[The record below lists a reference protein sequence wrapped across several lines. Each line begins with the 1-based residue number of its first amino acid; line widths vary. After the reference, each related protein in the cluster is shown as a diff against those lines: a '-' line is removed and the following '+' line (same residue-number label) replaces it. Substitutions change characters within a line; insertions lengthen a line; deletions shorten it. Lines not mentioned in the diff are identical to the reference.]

1 MPETMAALTLH
12 RDQYGPPAEAIRL
25 EEVAAPRL
33 EVVDAGRV
41 LVSILATGPNF
52 NTNFAALGLP
62 VPVFGRGDRAA
73 LHIPGSD
80 AVGIVVDAGP
90 AVTRVK
96 VGQAVILDSWTGGT
110 IRGYET
116 HDGFNS
122 QLAVVDE
129 ERAIPVPPA
138 LSGHS
143 PERLAALMLTY
154 GTAYR
159 AVVERL
165 AVGPGD
171 SLLVMGGGK
180 GTSFA
185 GAQLGKSL
193 GARVILVGSNPTLG
207 GALIER
213 GIADAF
219 VDRREIPAES
229 FGVLAPD
236 QDHDSWYERTE
247 PFRRAVLA
255 ANDGRPVDKIFE
267 HTGGRN
273 FPLLMSVLADSG
285 ALVFFGATG
294 QGLKGEYKETFFYD
308 CRRFVMDARWVWMRQ
323 KQIIFRRAAAREI
336 FYEIGLLPGRRGLV
350 WGADPYALEFAT
362 AALERDAK
370 LAVIAS
376 RSTEAEG
383 IAALTRLGVPDSSII
398 DRDGFELAGDMPD
411 PLTADG
417 TPNPAYN
424 ADFMKPARALGKA
437 VWGVFGPR
445 TSPDFIVERPDQ
457 STLHFSTFLLRD
469 HDERDEMPSGYIVA
483 RGASD
488 RSILGSHMYRSAQ
501 ARETVRLLAEGRLV
515 MDQEDLEIVDLAGLP
530 AIQQKMLDGTMTKPK
545 GVALVQADRPGR
557 TIAEYESE
565 YLGRSLRRADPAAGR
580 YLDLRLIDGVGLV
593 TLTRPAALNALS
605 EELVAQLEAMVEE
618 IEAKGTLCGEAVK
631 ALILRGS
638 GRAFVAGA
646 DIQVFVGKNAAA
658 IERLAVDNMAV
669 FDRLENLS
677 IPVVSLIDGFAL
689 GGGNELA
696 MSTHFRI
703 VTENAQLGQP
713 EVKLGIIPGYGGM
726 QRLPRLIGLRQA
738 AEMSVN
744 GEPVS
749 GVEAVRLGLA
759 HELHPSSTAL
769 ARAFKVAQDLASGRL
784 ELERSDWDA
793 IAASQQGEIDAL
805 YTAADV
811 VSLLA
816 APVPSG
822 DEVASIEPARRHA
835 ARITLEAMRSGY
847 ELGFEAGLANDARL
861 FGEVVTSY
869 SGQHWIGRF
878 LAKDPQQ
885 PSFLTLLPQ
894 V

>member
-1 MPETMAALTLH
+1 
-12 RDQYGPPAEAIRL
+12 
-25 EEVAAPRL
+25 
-33 EVVDAGRV
+33 
-41 LVSILATGPNF
+41 
-52 NTNFAALGLP
+52 
-62 VPVFGRGDRAA
+62 
-73 LHIPGSD
+73 
-80 AVGIVVDAGP
+80 
-90 AVTRVK
+90 
-96 VGQAVILDSWTGGT
+96 
-110 IRGYET
+110 
-116 HDGFNS
+116 
-122 QLAVVDE
+122 
-129 ERAIPVPPA
+129 
-138 LSGHS
+138 
-143 PERLAALMLTY
+143 
-154 GTAYR
+154 
-159 AVVERL
+159 
-165 AVGPGD
+165 
-171 SLLVMGGGK
+171 
-180 GTSFA
+180 
-185 GAQLGKSL
+185 
-193 GARVILVGSNPTLG
+193 
-207 GALIER
+207 
-213 GIADAF
+213 
-219 VDRREIPAES
+219 
-229 FGVLAPD
+229 
-236 QDHDSWYERTE
+236 
-247 PFRRAVLA
+247 
-255 ANDGRPVDKIFE
+255 
-267 HTGGRN
+267 
-273 FPLLMSVLADSG
+273 
-285 ALVFFGATG
+285 
-294 QGLKGEYKETFFYD
+294 
-308 CRRFVMDARWVWMRQ
+308 
-323 KQIIFRRAAAREI
+323 
-336 FYEIGLLPGRRGLV
+336 
-350 WGADPYALEFAT
+350 
-362 AALERDAK
+362 
-370 LAVIAS
+370 
-376 RSTEAEG
+376 
-383 IAALTRLGVPDSSII
+383 
-398 DRDGFELAGDMPD
+398 
-411 PLTADG
+411 
-417 TPNPAYN
+417 
-424 ADFMKPARALGKA
+424 
-437 VWGVFGPR
+437 
-445 TSPDFIVERPDQ
+445 
-457 STLHFSTFLLRD
+457 
-469 HDERDEMPSGYIVA
+469 
-483 RGASD
+483 
-488 RSILGSHMYRSAQ
+488 
-501 ARETVRLLAEGRLV
+501 
-515 MDQEDLEIVDLAGLP
+515 
-530 AIQQKMLDGTMTKPK
+530 MLDGTMTKPK

-646 DIQVFVGKNAAA
+646 DIQVFVGKNAAV

-689 GGGNELA
+689 GGGNEL
-696 MSTHFRI
+696 
-703 VTENAQLGQP
+703 
-713 EVKLGIIPGYGGM
+713 

-835 ARITLEAMRSGY
+835 ARIALEAMRSGY